1 MLLSEARRLVSP
13 VLAAAVKDA
22 GRALPGA
29 TAAFDAD
36 GTLWRDDVGEAFL
49 KHLVALGMVKHR
61 SGRDPFEVYEEKVAQ
76 DKATGYAWAAQAMAG
91 LRRDDV
97 ARAAANFAPEW
108 VAPRLIAST
117 QALLLLCA
125 EAGLLTAVVSAS
137 CLEIVLAA
145 APIAGVP
152 AGRCQGMTV
161 RALRGELLE
170 ELVPPITYAE
180 GKVAALEKAAWLPL
194 AVAGGDSLTGDLAML
209 SLARVPVV
217 VAPPQGSPLS
227 AEAARRGWTV
237 VPQGG

>member
-1 MLLSEARRLVSP
+1 MLLPEARRLVSP
-13 VLAAAVKDA
+13 ALAAAVKDA

-36 GTLWRDDVGEAFL
+36 GTLWREDVGEAFL
-49 KHLVALGMVKHR
+49 RHLIELGMVKLP
-61 SGRDPFEVYEEKVAQ
+61 SGRDPYEVYEEKVAQ
-76 DKATGYAWAAQAMAG
+76 DKAAGYAYASQLLAG

-108 VAPRLIAST
+108 VAPRLIATT

-137 CLEIVLAA
+137 SIEIVLAA

-152 AGRCQGMTV
+152 ASRCMGMTV
-161 RALRGELLE
+161 RTLRGEFTDE
-170 ELVPPITYAE
+170 IVPPVTYAE

-194 AVAGGDSLTGDLAML
+194 AVAGGDSISGDLAML

-217 VAPPQGSPLS
+217 VAPAAGSPLA
-227 AEAARRGWTV
+227 AEAAQRGWTV
-237 VPQGG
+237 VTQG

>member
-1 MLLSEARRLVSP
+1 MLLPEARRLVP
-13 VLAAAVKDA
+13 PALAEAVKDA

-49 KHLVALGMVKHR
+49 RHLIELGMVKLP
-61 SGRDPFEVYEEKVAQ
+61 GGGDPYAAYEERVAQ
-76 DKATGYAWAAQAMAG
+76 DRASGYAYAAQLQAG

-97 ARAAANFAPEW
+97 ARAAANFVPEW

-117 QALLLLCA
+117 QALLVLCA

-137 CLEIVLAA
+137 AIEIVLAA

-152 AGRCQGMTV
+152 ASRCMGMTV
-161 RALRGELLE
+161 RARGGELLE
-170 ELVPPITYAE
+170 ELVPPITYAA
-180 GKVAALEKAAWLPL
+180 GKVAALEKAHWLPV

-217 VAPPQGSPLS
+217 VAPARGSPLS
-227 AEAARRGWTV
+227 AEAALRGWV
-237 VPQGG
+237 VLPQG

>member
-1 MLLSEARRLVSP
+1 MLLPEARRLVP
-13 VLAAAVKDA
+13 PALAAEVKEA

-36 GTLWRDDVGEAFL
+36 GTLWRDDIGEAFL
-49 KHLVALGMVKHR
+49 RHLIELGMIKLPD
-61 SGRDPFEVYEEKVAQ
+61 GRDPYQAYEERVAQ
-76 DKATGYAWAAQAMAG
+76 DRATGYAYAAQLLAG

-97 ARAAANFAPEW
+97 ARAAAAFAPEW
-108 VAPRLIAST
+108 VAPRLITST

-125 EAGLLTAVVSAS
+125 EAGLRTAVVSAS
-137 CLEIVLAA
+137 AIEIVLAS

-152 AGRCQGMTV
+152 ASRCLGMTV

-170 ELVPPITYAE
+170 EIVPPITYGE
-180 GKVAALEKAAWLPL
+180 GKVVALEAAAWLPL

-217 VAPPQGSPLS
+217 VAPAIGSPLS
-227 AEAARRGWTV
+227 EEAARRGWTV
-237 VPQGG
+237 VPQG